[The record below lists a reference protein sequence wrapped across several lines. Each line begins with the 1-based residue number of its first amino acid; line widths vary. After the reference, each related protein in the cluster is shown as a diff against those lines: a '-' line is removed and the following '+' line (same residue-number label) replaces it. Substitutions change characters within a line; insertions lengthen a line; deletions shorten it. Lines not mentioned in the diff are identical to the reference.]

1 MELWS
6 IHPGSSYT
14 IVARF
19 FALLIFAPIHQF
31 PLTNGTV
38 WLICT
43 CTNIRPCVTT
53 TSFGTKHSIVILWQA
68 LLWFITFGKGKLLRC
83 FLTMKDQVPLRFT
96 GCKLLWIREPVVNR
110 RRRVF
115 RGAII
120 HNKLDFMGGGITD
133 RKQAQFILE
142 QNYRSESQQVATDL
156 FWKAYLWILYK
167 SWFHII
173 SAKAH

>member
-1 MELWS
+1 MPSCGTLEHSPRILLHHRRS
-6 IHPGSSYT
+6 
-14 IVARF
+14 F
-19 FALLIFAPIHQF
+19 FCPIDFRLPIHQF

-120 HNKLDFMGGGITD
+120 HNKLDFMGGWNNRPKTGTIYSWTE
-133 RKQAQFILE
+133 L
-142 QNYRSESQQVATDL
+142 SE
-156 FWKAYLWILYK
+156 WKPAGGNRLVLK
-167 SWFHII
+167 SLLMNFV
-173 SAKAH
+173 